1 MIMYLFNSRHVN
13 CTALDLSREILS
25 LNGVVLEDEI
35 TQISEDYANDEA
47 DSFTRCYRKHR

>member
-1 MIMYLFNSRHVN
+1 MYLFNLRHVN